1 MLPPWRR
8 LITFVCLLAA
18 CSADQR
24 APASEGEDDVD
35 ADVGETEQTDAGQT
49 EEVDA
54 SEPIAGCGAEDTS
67 DIPASL
73 ACSGLYAS
81 LGDKRVAK
89 DVLEF
94 EPAYPLWSDGAAK
107 RRWIQLP
114 KGEKIDNAQ
123 PNAWVFPVGTKL
135 WKEFMVGGK
144 RVETRL
150 LWKVSDTFWRS
161 GTYAWNDAESEATS
175 TLGKDIR
182 VKGELYHLPTTQ
194 ECDDCH
200 RGQPDRVLGFSA
212 VNLGFAAA
220 KGLTLKKLWES
231 GLLTTKP
238 PLLALSIGADKTGLD
253 TDGVALAEKALG
265 LLHTNCGQSCHNP
278 TPRAT
283 AGLSN
288 QNLRLDSALLDGRAP
303 DSAFGAIAT
312 AIGQRAEGTQWRNHP
327 YRILAGD
334 PKNSLIYQ
342 LMSYRDATGKGKGQM
357 PPIASRKV
365 DDAGLKTIEKWIR
378 LLGGG

>member
-1 MLPPWRR
+1 MIPSWRR
-8 LITFVCLLAA
+8 LLAFVFLLAA
-18 CSADQR
+18 CSGEHR
-24 APASEGEDDVD
+24 APPSEVEDDV
-35 ADVGETEQTDAGQT
+35 GTDAGQGADAGET

-54 SEPIAGCGAEDTS
+54 AEEVAGCGAEDTS
-67 DIPASL
+67 DIPSSL

-81 LGDKRVAK
+81 LGEKRVAK

-94 EPAYPLWSDGAAK
+94 EPAYPLWSDGASK

-114 KGEKIDNAQ
+114 KGEKINNAQ

-135 WKEFMVGGK
+135 WKEFMVGGT

-161 GTYAWNDAESEATS
+161 GTYVWNEAESEATS
-175 TLGKDIR
+175 TTGKDIR

-220 KGLTLKKLWES
+220 RGLTLKKLWES
-231 GLLTTKP
+231 SLLTTKP

-253 TDGVALAEKALG
+253 DDGIALAEKALG
-265 LLHTNCGQSCHNP
+265 ILHTNCGQSCHNP

-288 QNLRLDSALLDGRAP
+288 QNLRLDSTLLDGRAP

-327 YRILAGD
+327 YRILPGD

-342 LMSYRDATGKGKGQM
+342 LMNYRDATGKGRGQM
-357 PPIASRKV
+357 PPIASRKI
-365 DDAGLKTIEKWIR
+365 DDAGLKVIEKWIR
-378 LLGGG
+378 LLGGS

>member
-1 MLPPWRR
+1 
-8 LITFVCLLAA
+8 
-18 CSADQR
+18 
-24 APASEGEDDVD
+24 
-35 ADVGETEQTDAGQT
+35 
-49 EEVDA
+49 
-54 SEPIAGCGAEDTS
+54 
-67 DIPASL
+67 
-73 ACSGLYAS
+73 

-94 EPAYPLWSDGAAK
+94 EPAYPLWSDGASK

-114 KGEKIDNAQ
+114 KGEKIDNSQ

-135 WKEFMVGGK
+135 WKEFMIGGK

-161 GTYAWNDAESEATS
+161 GTYVWNDAESEATS
-175 TLGKDIR
+175 TTGKDIR
-182 VKGELYHLPTTQ
+182 VKGELYHLPTSQ

-212 VNLGFAAA
+212 VNLGLAAA

-231 GLLTTKP
+231 GLLTSKP

-253 TDGVALAEKALG
+253 DDGIPLAEKALG
-265 LLHTNCGQSCHNP
+265 ILHTNCGQSCHNP

-288 QNLRLDSALLDGRAP
+288 QNLRLDSTLLDGRAP
-303 DSAFGAIAT
+303 DSAFGTIAT
-312 AIGQRAEGTQWRNHP
+312 TLGQRAEGTQWRNHP
-327 YRILAGD
+327 HRILVGD

-342 LMSYRDATGKGKGQM
+342 LMSYRDATGKGRGQM

-365 DDAGLKTIEKWIR
+365 DDASVKVIEKWIR
-378 LLGGG
+378 LLGGS